1 MGTSSERDRGGRPC
15 FRTEVAQ
22 LDDELDVAGERSNIT
37 QRFYTEYLVV

>member
-22 LDDELDVAGERSNIT
+22 LDDELDVAGERSNVT
-37 QRFYTEYLVV
+37 QRFCTEYPVV